1 MDPTL
6 ITLIVSAALF
16 CATMTMTPGPNNVLL
31 AQSGANFGVRRTLRH
46 VVGIR
51 LGTTSL
57 HVAVLLGLGTLFEEF
72 PMLHQ
77 SLKLVAL
84 AYLLWLA
91 YKIATAPTGDNN
103 GGRTEPMGVMEAAVF
118 QWINPKSWL
127 AVMTLCSAFTLA
139 GDGYW
144 YSALMMVL
152 VFNLVGLPAS
162 FTWVFLGQ
170 AIGRFLNTAGRR
182 RGFNLAMA
190 ICLLA
195 TLPMVVL

>member
-1 MDPTL
+1 MDPSL
-6 ITLIVSAALF
+6 STLIVSAALF

-31 AQSGANFGVRRTLRH
+31 AQSGANFGVRRTFRH

-57 HVAVLLGLGTLFEEF
+57 HLAVLLGLGTLFEQF
-72 PMLHQ
+72 PVLHQ
-77 SLKLVAL
+77 SLKILAL

-91 YKIATAPTGDNN
+91 FKIATAPTADGKA
-103 GGRTEPMGVMEAAVF
+103 GRTQPMGVMEAAIF

-139 GDGYW
+139 GEGYW
-144 YSALMMVL
+144 NSALTMVL
-152 VFNLVGLPAS
+152 VFNLVGFPAS

-170 AIGRFLNTAGRR
+170 AIGRFLSTAKRQR
-182 RGFNLAMA
+182 SFNLAMA
-190 ICLLA
+190 LCLVA
-195 TLPMVVL
+195 TLPMVLS